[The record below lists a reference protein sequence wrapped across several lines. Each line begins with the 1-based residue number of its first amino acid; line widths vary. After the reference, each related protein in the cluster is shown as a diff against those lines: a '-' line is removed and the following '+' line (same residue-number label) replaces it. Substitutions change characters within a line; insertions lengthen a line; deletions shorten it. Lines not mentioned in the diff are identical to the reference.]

1 MPSIVKGIRRHRYID
16 FHVESK
22 EQILFT
28 NPELLQAL
36 RQQTFELFSKELKD
50 LRLWV
55 VRFDGIKGILKC
67 HYTEKEQVLQILR
80 SIKRIGTT
88 PVTIIT
94 HATSGTI
101 HGLTSKKNK

>member
-16 FHVESK
+16 FHIESK
-22 EQILFT
+22 EQTTFT

-36 RQQTFELFSKELKD
+36 RQQTFELFSKNLKD

-67 HYTEKEQVLQILR
+67 HYTEKEHVIQILQT
-80 SIKRIGTT
+80 IKKIGTT
-88 PVTIIT
+88 PVTITT

-101 HGLTSKKNK
+101 HGLIAKKNK